1 MRVRAIAD
9 YRPDDSTHLSFSFGE
24 TLELHLETG
33 GTDASYLKATT
44 LGGPEGGKASGLVPA
59 VSAGLIAMEG
69 PRACMVATFTAEH
82 EGERMSDGSQSTR
95 ARSCCPRAFI
105 DAPHA
110 CQHGSSSFT
119 AHVCL
124 SCPCNAV
131 TAHEDDK
138 IHLLYGPEG
147 GKRSAL
153 KRFSSA
159 LTFLSSSN
167 LLPLSISHLLTSH
180 LPPPTSYN
188 QATHRTDGYLSP
200 WTKKSVSCRAPMWRR
215 RRRRRRRCTWRW
227 RGMRIVFRARD
238 RKA

>member
-110 CQHGSSSFT
+110 CQRTAPPPLHLSSCVPVLPMQRSHGS
-119 AHVCL
+119 
-124 SCPCNAV
+124 
-131 TAHEDDK
+131 
-138 IHLLYGPEG
+138 
-147 GKRSAL
+147 
-153 KRFSSA
+153 
-159 LTFLSSSN
+159 
-167 LLPLSISHLLTSH
+167 
-180 LPPPTSYN
+180 
-188 QATHRTDGYLSP
+188 
-200 WTKKSVSCRAPMWRR
+200 RR
-215 RRRRRRRCTWRW
+215 RQDSSPLRP
-227 RGMRIVFRARD
+227 
-238 RKA
+238 